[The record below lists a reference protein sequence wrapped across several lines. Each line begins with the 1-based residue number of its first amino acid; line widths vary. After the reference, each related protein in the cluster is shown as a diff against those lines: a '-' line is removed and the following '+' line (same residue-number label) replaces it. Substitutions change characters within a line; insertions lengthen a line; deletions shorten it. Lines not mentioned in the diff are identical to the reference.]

1 MKSFAILA
9 LSAAALAVP
18 LNRRDFVYE
27 TVVEE
32 VYETVYTTTT
42 VWVDPTPT
50 ASVAAF
56 YEQHK
61 SLSSVATS
69 SAAPA
74 AAPEIAPIAPIAA
87 PVASSSVAPYIAPAA
102 PATPVVPTTTVVPT
116 TLVASTTPTV
126 VAPAPSPPTYVPPAV
141 ATTTPAAAPSVP
153 AAAPS
158 TPSSGGQGDHTGDIT
173 YYDVSVGT
181 GSCGTTASNSDLV
194 VALSHLDMNNGAN
207 PNNNPLCG
215 KMINIYYNG
224 NVHSARVFDT
234 CPVCA
239 AGSLDLTQALFDA
252 VAPGG
257 DGRVHGVSWSFA

>member
-1 MKSFAILA
+1 MKNFAILA
-9 LSAAALAVP
+9 LSAIAIAAP
-18 LNRRDFVYE
+18 LEKRDTVFE

-32 VYETVYTTTT
+32 VYETVYSTTT
-42 VWVDPTPT
+42 VWVDPTPAPSS

-61 SLSSVATS
+61 SLSSLSSVIPFSAAPVAAVYAPSAAPAVPSIVPIVS
-69 SAAPA
+69 SAAPYVPPPAPTTSAAPAPAA
-74 AAPEIAPIAPIAA
+74 AAPTA
-87 PVASSSVAPYIAPAA
+87 VAPSLSTYVAPANPAPSAAA
-102 PATPVVPTTTVVPT
+102 PAS
-116 TLVASTTPTV
+116 A
-126 VAPAPSPPTYVPPAV
+126 APASA
-141 ATTTPAAAPSVP
+141 SG
-153 AAAPS
+153 
-158 TPSSGGQGDHTGDIT
+158 SSGGQGDHTGDIT

-215 KMINIYYNG
+215 TMINIYYNG
-224 NVHSARVFDT
+224 GVHSARVFDT

-239 AGSLDLTQALFDA
+239 AGSLDLTEALFNA